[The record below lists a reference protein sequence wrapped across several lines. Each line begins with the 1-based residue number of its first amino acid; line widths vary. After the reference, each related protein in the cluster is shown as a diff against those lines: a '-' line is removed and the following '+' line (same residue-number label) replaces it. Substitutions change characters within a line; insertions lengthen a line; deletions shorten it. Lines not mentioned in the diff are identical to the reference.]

1 MSPDLDNTLQM
12 LLKSRKR
19 WKVMEDEMLKKGG

>member
-1 MSPDLDNTLQM
+1 MIPDLENTLQM

-19 WKVMEDEMLKKGG
+19 WKVMEDEMLKNGG